1 MTITLVPMKEAD
13 FAWYRENLAVAYA
26 QEQVESGQW
35 DAATAL
41 DQARASIVR
50 DLPQGIA
57 TLDNSLYLVLA
68 EGNPDP
74 VGQLWFMIRPGIAP
88 SAFIMDIE
96 IYAPYQRKGYAQQ
109 ALQALEALLK
119 PLGISKIGLHVH
131 VQNRGAQALYEKM
144 GYSVTGL
151 RMIKKLDA
159 DE

>member
-13 FAWYRENLAVAYA
+13 FAWYSESLAVAYA
-26 QEQVESGQW
+26 QEQVESGKW

-41 DQARASIVR
+41 DQSRESIAR

-57 TLDNSLYLVLA
+57 TPNNALYLVLT
-68 EGNPDP
+68 ESNPDP
-74 VGQLWFMIRPGIAP
+74 VGQLWFLIRPGLVP

-96 IYAPYQRKGYAQQ
+96 IYAPYQRRGYAQQ
-109 ALQALEALLK
+109 TLHALEALLK

-131 VQNRGAQALYEKM
+131 AQNRGAQALYEKM

-151 RMIKKLDA
+151 NMIKKLDA
-159 DE
+159 DS